1 MILSISYSIR
11 AGFILF
17 AVLIG
22 LSVAAGP
29 NYAEE
34 GTDGTNSG
42 QKRLKIAV
50 FPVFNLSAT
59 PAPLKHIRRLLS
71 GALQANGETIIDEQI
86 LENVFA
92 KNRIRYVGGLDRSAA
107 SAVRQ
112 EAGADVVLITSLE
125 HYSDVLPPKIAL
137 TARLVSTAD
146 RIRILWMDGVGLA
159 GDDSPGL
166 LDLGLIDNSDTLL
179 AIAVQRI
186 LASLFEFLSTGQNQA
201 DSSAPRSKHRP
212 KVIFRSPVLDPAVP
226 HTVAV
231 MPFFNLSERNLAGEI
246 MALHFVRQLRAR
258 ENFNV
263 IEPGVVRQALL
274 RGRVIMGGGISL
286 ADAGLISNLLE
297 ADLILS
303 GKIMDYQD
311 FQGLAANP
319 KVDFSAEIFEEKS
332 REVVWTVQSYNRG
345 DDGVYFFD
353 WRRVNT
359 AYVMATQMVQLAVE
373 DMVEPE

>member
-166 LDLGLIDNSDTLL
+166 LDLGLIDNPDTLL

-186 LASLFEFLSTGQNQA
+186 LASLSEFLSTGQNQA

-231 MPFFNLSERNLAGEI
+231 MPFFNLSERNFAGEI

-359 AYVMATQMVQLAVE
+359 AYVMASQMVQLAVE